1 MKTYFWFNQNRLL
14 SHLRRSFSALAIV
27 GASFPLLSAGAGTR
41 TYATGNFFPC
51 FNYLSAQFLPAGS
64 GPTNF
69 ITALITFKV
78 TADITSTTT
87 FNGSLAGS
95 ELDVVHSSDGSID
108 LEGTL
113 VFKGS
118 LNGGPSGEMIFS
130 YTGKG
135 NKYTGSETLHIV
147 GSQGTGGLA
156 GVYFE
161 GTAQGNVGGIKAGC
175 AIAGNGTWTGY
186 IISVP

>member
-1 MKTYFWFNQNRLL
+1 MKTNYWFNRNRLL
-14 SHLRRSFSALAIV
+14 SHLRISFGALAIA
-27 GASFPLLSAGAGTR
+27 GASLTLPSAEAGTR
-41 TYATGNFFPC
+41 TYATGDFFPC
-51 FNYLSAQFLPAGS
+51 FNYISAQFLPAGS

-78 TADITSTTT
+78 TADITSTT
-87 FNGSLAGS
+87 FNGSLEGS

-118 LNGGPSGEMIFS
+118 LNGGPDGEMIFS

-135 NKYTGSETLHIV
+135 NKYTGSETLHLV
-147 GSQGTGGLA
+147 GSRGTGGLA

-161 GTAQGNVGGIKAGC
+161 GTAQGNVGGAKPGC

-186 IISVP
+186 FISVP